1 MTGIV
6 GNKWSFDNFAPMEAI
21 PTAVS
26 LTVYAGESEDFMRT
40 PLEDL
45 VEKIAAGT
53 LHVQVGKT
61 FHLDEI
67 AEAHRCMEENKAGG
81 KIVVLT

>member
-1 MTGIV
+1 
-6 GNKWSFDNFAPMEAI
+6 MEAI

-26 LTVYAGESEDFMRT
+26 LTTYAGESEDYMRT

-45 VEKIAAGT
+45 VEQIAGDT
-53 LHVQVGKT
+53 LRVQIGKV
-61 FHLDEI
+61 FRLEEI
-67 AEAHRCMEENKAGG
+67 VEAHRCMEENKAGG

>member
-6 GNKWSFDNFAPMEAI
+6 GNIWSFDDFAPMDAI

-26 LTVYAGESEDFMRT
+26 LTTYAGESEDFMRT
-40 PLEDL
+40 PFQEL
-45 VEKIAAGT
+45 VEKISAGV
-53 LHVQVGKT
+53 LHVQVGKI
-61 FHLDEI
+61 FHIDKI
-67 AEAHRCMEENKAGG
+67 VEAHRCMEENKAGG